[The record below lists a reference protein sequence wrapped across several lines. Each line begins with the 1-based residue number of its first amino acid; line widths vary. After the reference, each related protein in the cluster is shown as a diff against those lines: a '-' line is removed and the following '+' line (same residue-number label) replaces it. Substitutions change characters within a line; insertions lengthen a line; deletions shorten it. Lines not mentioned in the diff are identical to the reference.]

1 MQDQSEINAHFIDA
15 DELRAFFSECLTKA
29 RAEACPKIA
38 SISMPFNYLAPL
50 AVLQSLARANQ
61 LHFYSER
68 PVEDSA
74 VLAMGAV
81 RHARFS
87 GAERFENVRAFTER
101 CLQEIMPYSSS
112 QRNNFDRPHF
122 FTAFTFED
130 ELMTEGEFAP
140 ATVFLPEW
148 HLFSDSGYYGL
159 VLNIEVS
166 EGTSVDQLYAHFEK
180 TYQHF
185 LSFDYVEDKPTVN
198 EPVTP
203 VDLVEEEGTHR
214 LSFERSVA
222 AALEEIEAKHYQKI
236 VLAQKRVFKNI
247 SGLKGIDCLDRLREQ
262 FSTCHTFSFSDGS
275 DKQFIGASPE
285 ILVEVNSGKLL
296 TQAIA
301 GSSSRGRKAL
311 EDARL
316 GSSLLSSDKNLREH
330 NLVKESIVRRLS
342 QLGIQARA
350 DTKPRLLAL
359 SNVQHLKTMIR
370 GAMNPGVHFLE
381 VVSELFPTPAVG
393 GQPREQA
400 VPRIRS
406 LEGFDRGLYAGLLG
420 WFNDQSEGR
429 MIVGIRSAQFDRSK
443 IEICAGAG
451 IVSGSQLEIE
461 KGEIELKQNAM
472 LSLLR

>member
-1 MQDQSEINAHFIDA
+1 MQDQSEINTHFIDA
-15 DELRAFFSECLTKA
+15 LDLKAFFSKCLGEA
-29 RAEACPKIA
+29 RAQASPKIA
-38 SISMPFNYLAPL
+38 SISVPFNYLAPL
-50 AVLQSLARANQ
+50 AVLQSLSSAHQ

-74 VLAMGAV
+74 VLAMGSV
-81 RHARFS
+81 RLATFS
-87 GAERFENVRAFTER
+87 GKERFEKVKAYTEE
-101 CLQEIMPYSSS
+101 CLQAVICYSSS
-112 QRNNFDRPHF
+112 RGNNFDRPHF

-130 ELMTEGEFAP
+130 TLLADGEFPP

-148 HLFSDSGYYGL
+148 HIFSDSGAYGL

-166 EGTSVDQLYAHFEK
+166 EGASVDQLYARFEK
-180 TYQHF
+180 AYQYVS
-185 LSFDYVEDKPTVN
+185 SFDYLEDKQGVV
-198 EPVTP
+198 EPVTKT
-203 VDLVEEEGTHR
+203 DLSEENNVGSS
-214 LSFERSVA
+214 SFERSVE
-222 AALEEIEAKHYQKI
+222 AALEEINAKRYQKI
-236 VLAQKRVFKNI
+236 VLAQKRVFKNT
-247 SGLKGIDCLDRLREQ
+247 SGLKGTDCLDRLREQ

-275 DKQFIGASPE
+275 DKLFIGASPE
-285 ILVEVNSGKLL
+285 ILVEVIEGKLL

-342 QLGIQARA
+342 QLGIEARA

-370 GAMNPGVHFLE
+370 GTMDSSVHFLE

-406 LEGFDRGLYAGLLG
+406 LEGFDRGLYAGLMG
-420 WFNDQSEGR
+420 WFNDRGEGR

-443 IEICAGAG
+443 ICIYAGAG
-451 IVSGSQLEIE
+451 IVAGSQIEIE
-461 KGEIELKQNAM
+461 KGEIELKQDAM
-472 LSLLR
+472 LSLIR

>member
-1 MQDQSEINAHFIDA
+1 MQDQSEINTHFINAVD
-15 DELRAFFSECLTKA
+15 LKAFFSQCLEEA
-29 RAEACPKIA
+29 RAHASPKIA
-38 SISMPFNYLAPL
+38 SISIPFNYLAPL
-50 AVLQSLARANQ
+50 AVLQSLAQSNQ

-74 VLAMGAV
+74 VLAFGSV
-81 RHARFS
+81 RLATFS
-87 GAERFENVRAFTER
+87 GKERFEKVKGFTEQ
-101 CLQEIMPYSSS
+101 CLQAVICFSNS
-112 QRNNFDRPHF
+112 RGNKFDRPHF

-130 ELMTEGEFAP
+130 TPLADGEFAP

-148 HLFSDSGYYGL
+148 HIFSDSGNYGL
-159 VLNIEVS
+159 VLNIEVTH
-166 EGTSVDQLYAHFEK
+166 GATVDQLYTRFEK
-180 TYQHF
+180 AYQYVS
-185 LSFDYVEDKPTVN
+185 SFDYAEDKQG
-198 EPVTP
+198 VTGSP
-203 VDLVEEEGTHR
+203 IGADLEEEDNADP
-214 LSFERSVA
+214 LSFEHSVE
-222 AALEEIEAKHYQKI
+222 AALKEIDAKHYQKI
-236 VLAQKRVFKNI
+236 VLAQRRVFKNTL
-247 SGLKGIDCLDRLREQ
+247 GLKGTDCLDRLREQ
-262 FSTCHTFSFSDGS
+262 FATCHTFSFSDGS
-275 DKQFIGASPE
+275 DKLFIGASPE
-285 ILVEVNSGKLL
+285 ILVEVIEGKLL

-330 NLVKESIVRRLS
+330 NLVKESIVRRLG
-342 QLGIQARA
+342 QLGIEARA

-370 GAMNPGVHFLE
+370 GAMNPCVHFLE

-443 IEICAGAG
+443 IHIYAGAG
-451 IVSGSQLEIE
+451 IVAGSQIEIE
-461 KGEIELKQNAM
+461 KGEIELKQDAM